1 MRKQSGSEQLDALI
15 DAVLAGRRAHLPNAS
30 AKLGALARIAA
41 DLRDLPRREFQSSLR
56 GDLERR
62 ATMASPAVKPIP
74 EGYRTLTPY
83 LTVEK
88 APQLLEFLQQ
98 AFGAEVLYQGTGSA
112 GGLHSELK
120 IGDSRLMLGGGG
132 AFKGPYFPTSIHL
145 KVDNVDETYA
155 RALQLGAVS
164 TYAPSD
170 FDYGERGAGVRDMAG
185 NNWYIATPI
194 GETHFVE
201 GMGTVTAYLS
211 PRGAAGLI
219 DFVKE
224 AFGAE
229 QVARFDAP
237 DGTVA
242 HAKVRIGNSIV
253 EMSDAHG
260 QFGPMPTMFYM
271 YVSDADATYE
281 RAIRAGGKSIEAPAE
296 QPYGDRRAAVEDAFG
311 NRWYMATRVNDMPHA

>member
-1 MRKQSGSEQLDALI
+1 
-15 DAVLAGRRAHLPNAS
+15 
-30 AKLGALARIAA
+30 
-41 DLRDLPRREFQSSLR
+41 
-56 GDLERR
+56 
-62 ATMASPAVKPIP
+62 MASPAVKPIP

-88 APQLLEFLQQ
+88 APQLLEFLQR

-155 RALQLGAVS
+155 RALKLGALS

-170 FDYGERGAGVRDMAG
+170 FDYGERGAGVRDVGG
-185 NNWYIATPI
+185 NNWFIASPV

-201 GMGTVTAYLS
+201 GMGTITAYLS
-211 PRGAAGLI
+211 PRRAAGLI

-281 RAIRAGGKSIEAPAE
+281 QAIRAGGKSIEAPADH
-296 QPYGDRRAAVEDAFG
+296 PYGDRRAAVEDPFG
-311 NRWYMATRVNDMPHA
+311 NRWYMATRVKDVPHA

>member
-15 DAVLAGRRAHLPNAS
+15 DAVLAGKRVPVPNTG
-30 AKLGALARIAA
+30 AKLAGLARIAA

-56 GDLERR
+56 RELERR
-62 ATMASPAVKPIP
+62 ATMASPAVKSIP

-83 LTVEK
+83 STVEK
-88 APQLLEFLQQ
+88 APQLVEFLQQ
-98 AFGAEVLYQGTGSA
+98 AFGAEVLYQGTGSE

-120 IGDSRLMLGGGG
+120 IGDSRMMVGGGG
-132 AFKGPYFPTSIHL
+132 AFRGPYFPTSIHL

-155 RALQLGAVS
+155 RALKLGAVS
-164 TYAPSD
+164 TYAPAD
-170 FDYGERGAGVRDMAG
+170 FDYGERGAGVRDVSG
-185 NNWYIATPI
+185 NNWYIATPL
-194 GETHFVE
+194 GKSHFIE
-201 GMGTVTAYLS
+201 GMGTITVYLS

-219 DFVKE
+219 DFVKA

-237 DGTVA
+237 DGTIA

-271 YVSDADATYE
+271 YVNDADATYE
-281 RAIRAGGKSIEAPAE
+281 RAIRAGGKSLEPPAD
-296 QPYGDRRAAVEDAFG
+296 QPYGDRRAAVEDPFG
-311 NRWYMATRVNDMPHA
+311 SPG

>member
-1 MRKQSGSEQLDALI
+1 MRKQSGGKQLDALI
-15 DAVLAGRRAHLPNAS
+15 DAVLAGKRPPLP
-30 AKLGALARIAA
+30 GAGAELAALVAIAA
-41 DLRDLPRREFQSSLR
+41 DLRDMPRREFQSNLR
-56 GDLERR
+56 RDLQRR
-62 ATMASPAVKPIP
+62 TTMASAAVKPIP

-83 LTVEK
+83 LTVEH

-98 AFGAEVLYQGTGSA
+98 AFGAEVLYQGAGSA
-112 GGLHSELK
+112 EGLHSELK
-120 IGDSRLMLGGGG
+120 IGDSRLMMGGGG

-155 RALQLGAVS
+155 RAVKLGAVS
-164 TYAPSD
+164 TYPPAD
-170 FDYGERGAGVRDMAG
+170 FDYGERGAGVRDVGG
-185 NNWYIATPI
+185 NNWYIAAPL
-194 GETHFVE
+194 GKTHFIE
-201 GMGTVTAYLS
+201 GMGSITVYLS
-211 PRGAAGLI
+211 PHGAAGLI
-219 DFVKE
+219 DFVKA

-253 EMSDAHG
+253 ELSDAHG

-281 RAIRAGGKSIEAPAE
+281 HAIRAGGKSVEAPAE
-296 QPYGDRRAAVEDAFG
+296 QPYGDRRAAVEDPFG
-311 NRWYMATRVNDMPHA
+311 NRWYMATRVKDISHH

>member
-1 MRKQSGSEQLDALI
+1 MRKQRGSEQLDALI
-15 DAVLAGRRAHLPNAS
+15 DTVLAGKRAPAPNAG
-30 AKLGALARIAA
+30 AKLAALARVAA
-41 DLRDLPRREFQSSLR
+41 DLHDLPRREFQSILR
-56 GDLERR
+56 RELERR
-62 ATMASPAVKPIP
+62 ATMASPAVSPIP

-88 APQLLEFLQQ
+88 TLHLLEFLQQ
-98 AFGAEVLYQGTGSA
+98 AFDAEILYQGATPS
-112 GGLHSELK
+112 GGVHSELK
-120 IGDSRLMLGGGG
+120 IDDSRMMVGGGG

-155 RALQLGAVS
+155 RALKLGAVS
-164 TYAPSD
+164 TYAPTD
-170 FDYGERGAGVRDMAG
+170 FDYGERGAGVRDVSG
-185 NNWYIATPI
+185 NNWFIATPL
-194 GETHFVE
+194 EKTHFVE
-201 GMGTVTAYLS
+201 GMGTVTVYLS

-219 DFVKE
+219 DFVKA

-229 QVARFDAP
+229 EVARFDAP
-237 DGTVA
+237 DGTIA

-260 QFGPMPTMFYM
+260 QFTPMPTMFYM

-296 QPYGDRRAAVEDAFG
+296 QPYGDRRAAVEDPFG
-311 NRWYMATRVNDMPHA
+311 NRWYMATRVKDVSHP

>member
-15 DAVLAGRRAHLPNAS
+15 DAVHAGNRAPAPNAE
-30 AKLGALARIAA
+30 AKLTALARIAA
-41 DLRDLPRREFQSSLR
+41 DLRDLPRREFQSNLR
-56 GDLERR
+56 RDLERR

-88 APQLLEFLQQ
+88 APQLLEFLQK

-120 IGDSRLMLGGGG
+120 IGDSRMMVGGGG

-155 RALQLGAVS
+155 RAVKLGAVS
-164 TYAPSD
+164 TYAPTD
-170 FDYGERGAGVRDMAG
+170 FDYGERGAGVRDASG
-185 NNWYIATPI
+185 NNWYIAMPL

-219 DFVKE
+219 DFVKA

-253 EMSDAHG
+253 ELSDAHG

-271 YVSDADATYE
+271 YVNDADAAYE
-281 RAIRAGGKSIEAPAE
+281 RALRAGGKSIEALAD
-296 QPYGDRRAAVEDAFG
+296 QPYGDRRAAVEDPFG
-311 NRWYMATRVNDMPHA
+311 NRWYMATHVKDVSQP

>member
-1 MRKQSGSEQLDALI
+1 MRKASGSEQLDALI
-15 DAVLAGRRAHLPNAS
+15 GTILAGKRAPVSDAS
-30 AKLGALARIAA
+30 AKLAPLARIAA
-41 DLRDLPRREFQSSLR
+41 DLRYLPRREYQSNLR
-56 GDLERR
+56 KDLERR

-83 LTVEK
+83 LTVEH
-88 APQLLEFLQQ
+88 APELLEFLQK

-120 IGDSRLMLGGGG
+120 IGDSRLMMGGGG

-155 RALQLGAVS
+155 RAVKLGAVS
-164 TYAPSD
+164 THAPTD
-170 FDYGERGAGVRDMAG
+170 FDYGERGAGVRDVSG
-185 NNWYIATPI
+185 NNWFIATPL
-194 GETHFVE
+194 EKTHFIE
-201 GMGTVTAYLS
+201 GMGTVTVYLS
-211 PRGAAGLI
+211 PRGAAELI

-224 AFGAE
+224 AFVAE

-242 HAKVRIGNSIV
+242 HAKVRIGDSIV

-260 QFGPMPTMFYM
+260 LYGPMPTMFYM
-271 YVSDADATYE
+271 YVADADATYE
-281 RAIRAGGKSIEAPAE
+281 RAIRAGGKSIEAPGD
-296 QPYGDRRAAVEDAFG
+296 QPYGDRRAAVEDPFG
-311 NRWYMATRVNDMPHA
+311 NRWYMATHVKDVSHP